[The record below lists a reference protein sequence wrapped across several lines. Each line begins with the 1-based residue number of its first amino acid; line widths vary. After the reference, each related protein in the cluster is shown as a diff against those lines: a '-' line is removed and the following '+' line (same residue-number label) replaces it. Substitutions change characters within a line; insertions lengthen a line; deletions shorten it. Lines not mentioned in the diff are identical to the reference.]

1 MPPTIGRYQA
11 VSNASL
17 HPHWPQDGHE
27 EDRHDDL
34 VRVLPLRR
42 ARLGRSTYFSRPRQ
56 PLSTDQ
62 EDFVTYC
69 FRYFVANLRYHGLR
83 QSLRTLVWNIRFE
96 AGYRLG
102 GFTSARRDF

>member
-1 MPPTIGRYQA
+1 M
-11 VSNASL
+11 
-17 HPHWPQDGHE
+17 
-27 EDRHDDL
+27 
-34 VRVLPLRR
+34 
-42 ARLGRSTYFSRPRQ
+42 
-56 PLSTDQ
+56 
-62 EDFVTYC
+62 TYC